1 MPRSF
6 AEVARFGPL
15 AVLRLHGAARIVGG
29 VQSTDESGYTMGND
43 DKAANNVDDL
53 GGKAK
58 EAIGK
63 VTGNESLENDGQ
75 KDQSKANLG
84 KAAENVK
91 DAFK

>member
-1 MPRSF
+1 M
-6 AEVARFGPL
+6 A
-15 AVLRLHGAARIVGG
+15 
-29 VQSTDESGYTMGND
+29 ND
-43 DKAANNVDDL
+43 DKAANSANDL
-53 GGKAK
+53 AGKAK

-75 KDQSKANLG
+75 KDQSKAKLG